1 MQEPDNEDNLAQQLE
16 ALEKAAKKA
25 QQKLQDLQEKKR
37 QSPLEKGGE
46 AQQEEDEESYSYY
59 YSPTPPRKASK
70 KGKSKGRSKTKSL
83 EKDRSLSVRRTR
95 VAKDGQKEKLLQVK
109 EEEKDEQALGK
120 ASSSVVPGNANE
132 EKKEEQALEKAPSME
147 KQALEK
153 EALEKEAKLALE
165 KATSSDNKEEK
176 PEQNAASSV
185 TLTPAKKCLP
195 EEGKEALEKAPS
207 NVVLKAAPPK
217 KLPRV
222 VVDWHNSLEKED
234 CVPDSHQEALERLME
249 VAEVHVLSYVN
260 TIWRQGQVHQDVR
273 DQVRAMHRLGGVHTT
288 WQKCG
293 SQGKAAWC
301 KYLGATAIFDDDER
315 ICVECFGKGID
326 TFALMSGH
334 SHHNYIPARCV
345 FRDFVEAVDEY
356 IERLAP

>member
-273 DQVRAMHRLGGVHTT
+273 DQVRAMHRLGGVLPGKSGLV
-288 WQKCG
+288 QVPG
-293 SQGKAAWC
+293 S
-301 KYLGATAIFDDDER
+301 
-315 ICVECFGKGID
+315 
-326 TFALMSGH
+326 H
-334 SHHNYIPARCV
+334 SH
-345 FRDFVEAVDEY
+345 
-356 IERLAP
+356 L